1 MAKQFDGVDVS
12 FKAYDDLST
21 KQFYLATMTSTADT
35 VDMAD
40 AVTEKLLGVIQVG
53 GTTGKAVSVR
63 VAGHSK
69 VILGAV
75 VAAGASLTTDTSGRA
90 VTQTAGSDTTT
101 YLLGVCTKGGNTNEI
116 GECVVAAGGRGA

>member
-1 MAKQFDGVDVS
+1 MAKQFEGFDIS
-12 FKAYDDLST
+12 MLALDDLSA
-21 KQFYLATMTSTADT
+21 KQWYLGTASSTDNT

-53 GTTGKAVSVR
+53 GTTGAAVSVR

-69 VILGAV
+69 VIFGDT

-90 VTQTAGSDTTT
+90 VTQTPGTDTTT
-101 YLLGVCTKGGNTNEI
+101 YLVGVCIVGGDTNEI
-116 GECVVAAGGRGA
+116 GEMSVAPGGRGA